1 LANVVVIGAQW
12 GDEGKGNITDL
23 LSRSAD
29 VVVRYQGGVN
39 AGHTIV
45 VDDKVLKLH
54 LIPSGILYK
63 NTSCLIG
70 SGTVVDPK
78 ILLKEIDMLIDNGI
92 DISGLKIIL
101 PEPNTI
107 KVDHK
112 NLEYKKTAI
121 LIVIAIIYG
130 ATILKVGYFLT
141 TSLFLFSSY
150 YFLGERRWVLMFFL
164 SFPFGAAFM
173 YLLHGV
179 LDIYL
184 RDPFLQSI
192 GVMG

>member
-1 LANVVVIGAQW
+1 
-12 GDEGKGNITDL
+12 
-23 LSRSAD
+23 
-29 VVVRYQGGVN
+29 
-39 AGHTIV
+39 
-45 VDDKVLKLH
+45 
-54 LIPSGILYK
+54 
-63 NTSCLIG
+63 
-70 SGTVVDPK
+70 
-78 ILLKEIDMLIDNGI
+78 MLGFFF
-92 DISGLKIIL
+92 SGLKVIL
-101 PEPNTI
+101 PDPNTI
-107 KVDHK
+107 KVQHK
-112 NLEYKKTAI
+112 TLEYKKTAI

-150 YFLGERRWVLMFFL
+150 FYLGERRWTLMFLL
-164 SFPFGAAFM
+164 SFPFVAAFM